1 MTEQT
6 PINPNQNQVHL
17 VLGGAR
23 SGKSAYAE
31 QLVETLC
38 AEYSGTTACR
48 KIYIATAE
56 AFDAEMQQRIDA
68 HIERRGDSWHTI
80 QEPVALAQTLANLKP
95 QEEGKTDAVILIDC
109 LTIWLNNL
117 LHYKHDAPDA
127 IEALCASLRCA
138 PYPVILVS
146 NEIGLGLVPLDKLS
160 RQFRDFS
167 GKMNQC
173 VAQVANKVTF
183 VAAGLP
189 LSLKDDGYHSKF

>member
-1 MTEQT
+1 MAHIKTSNS
-6 PINPNQNQVHL
+6 IHF

-31 QLVETLC
+31 QLVEMHAKAT
-38 AEYSGTTACR
+38 GTR

-56 AFDAEMQQRIDA
+56 AFNAEMQDRIDL

-80 QEPVALAQTLANLKP
+80 QEPTNLVQALSQLQSN
-95 QEEGKTDAVILIDC
+95 DVVLIDC

-117 LHYKHDAPDA
+117 IHYEQDCMAG
-127 IEALCASLRCA
+127 ISALCDALCESPC
-138 PYPVILVS
+138 PVILVS
-146 NEIGLGLVPLDKLS
+146 NEIGLGLVPLDRVS

-167 GKMNQC
+167 GKMNQS
-173 VAQVANKVTF
+173 VAKIADKVTF

-189 LSLKDDGYHSKF
+189 LILKDEIAS